1 MKKLNRKFIEK
12 IAVLILVV
20 TYIAVFSFT
29 DISSEEKKQVKK
41 IEFEDGFTTLRL
53 GEKKTLHLSYVPKKA
68 SKKDLRFKS
77 MDEKALSVSKKGVI
91 KAKKEGVGKK
101 VKVVAYLKED
111 SKIRDRI
118 WIRIL
123 PEIDKKKPMVA
134 LTFDDGPNA
143 PTTNRIVTTLKKNG
157 AVGTFFEIGENLGKP
172 ENQKAV
178 KRAYE
183 LGNEIGSHTLNHKC
197 LTKLSS
203 SEVKAQNNG
212 CCKLLEKITGM
223 KVTLMRPPYGSF
235 SEETKKAVDMPM
247 IMWSVDTLDWQTLD
261 AEKTYR
267 SAMTVKDGGIVLMHS
282 IYSQTAD
289 AVDKIVPA
297 LKKKGFQCVT
307 VSELFRYKKKTLKK
321 GRRYNNA

>member
-12 IAVLILVV
+12 IAVLFLIV
-20 TYIAVFSFT
+20 TYMVTFSFT
-29 DISSEEKKQVKK
+29 DISSAEKKQMEK
-41 IEFEDGFTTLRL
+41 IEFEDSFTTLRL
-53 GEKKTLHLSYVPKKA
+53 GEEKTLSLSYVPKKA
-68 SKKDLRFKS
+68 SKEDLRFKS
-77 MDEKALSVSKKGVI
+77 MDEKVLSVSKKGVI
-91 KAKKEGVGKK
+91 KAKKAGVGKK
-101 VKVVAYLKED
+101 IKVVVY
-111 SKIRDRI
+111 SKANRKVRDRI

-123 PEIDKKKPMVA
+123 PEIDTRKPMVA

-247 IMWSVDTLDWQTLD
+247 IIWSVDTLDWQTLD

-307 VSELFRYKKKTLKK
+307 VSELFHYKKKTLKK
-321 GRRYNNA
+321 GRKYNNA

>member
-12 IAVLILVV
+12 IAVLFLIV
-20 TYIAVFSFT
+20 TYMVTFSFT
-29 DISSEEKKQVKK
+29 DISSAEKKQMEK
-41 IEFEDGFTTLRL
+41 IEFEDSFTTLRL
-53 GEKKTLHLSYVPKKA
+53 GEEKTLSLSYVPKKA
-68 SKKDLRFKS
+68 SKEDLRFKS
-77 MDEKALSVSKKGVI
+77 MDEKVLSVSKKGVI
-91 KAKKEGVGKK
+91 KAKKAGVGKK
-101 VKVVAYLKED
+101 IKVVVY
-111 SKIRDRI
+111 SKANRKVRDRI

-123 PEIDKKKPMVA
+123 PEIDTKKPMVA

-247 IMWSVDTLDWQTLD
+247 IIWSVDTLDWQTLD

-307 VSELFRYKKKTLKK
+307 VSELFHYKKKTLKK
-321 GRRYNNA
+321 GRKYNNA